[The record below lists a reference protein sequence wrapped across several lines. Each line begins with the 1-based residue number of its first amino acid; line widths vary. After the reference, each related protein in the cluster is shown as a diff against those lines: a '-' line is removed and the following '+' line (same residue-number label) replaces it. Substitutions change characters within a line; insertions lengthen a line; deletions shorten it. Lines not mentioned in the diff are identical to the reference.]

1 MKIIIIKLWLESTHL
16 HKPKVT
22 HWVYMHWY
30 SRYIIEQKII
40 KGNGLVP
47 FTFKYN
53 YDTNKYTNTLLLYFL
68 Y

>member
-1 MKIIIIKLWLESTHL
+1 MKIIIINLWLESTHL
-16 HKPKVT
+16 HMLKVT

-30 SRYIIEQKII
+30 SHYIIEQKII

-47 FTFKYN
+47 FSFKYS
-53 YDTNKYTNTLLLYFL
+53 YDTHKDTTALLLYFL